1 MITGNSTI
9 SAANI
14 YQSQTYEEIELETGI
29 DLSTATSLAI
39 AFKKPDGT
47 TGSWPA
53 SENGTKATVEVDAT
67 GQLDQS
73 GVWVFQVVAVIA
85 GKVAYGKEVCVRVQ
99 RPVVFVDAVEPPV
112 DDDVFNEVFNDV
124 FG

>member
-14 YQSQTYEEIELETGI
+14 FQSQTYEEIELETGI
-29 DLSTATSLAI
+29 DLSTSELAI

-53 SENGTKATVEVDAT
+53 VANGTKATVQVNT
-67 GQLDQS
+67 TYQLDQS
-73 GVWVFQVVAVIA
+73 GVWVLQVVAVIA
-85 GKVAYGKEVCVRVQ
+85 GEVAYGRQVCVRVQ
-99 RPVVFVDAVEPPV
+99 RPIIFVDAEPPV
-112 DDDVFNEVFNDV
+112 DDEGVFNEVFNDV